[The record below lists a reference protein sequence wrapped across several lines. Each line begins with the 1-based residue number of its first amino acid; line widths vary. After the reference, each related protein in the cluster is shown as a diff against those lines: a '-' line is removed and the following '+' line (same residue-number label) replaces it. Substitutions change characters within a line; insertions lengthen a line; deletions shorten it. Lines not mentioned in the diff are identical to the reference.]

1 MQRRLISSEAA
12 AAWHNRITRQITP
25 ARNAELIEYQ
35 KSIRTVRQQYQNERK
50 GMPTKSEIEAIRKS
64 KNRQESMAKWDAR
77 MAETKLKVEQIVEE
91 STGQNL
97 TQKHHPCRPTI
108 LHAKTAEER
117 AANEARLADAL
128 RPALIMRRKYL
139 RLLAD
144 SQPQWVTRE
153 NLMSKIEHAIAHP
166 TNYDLFVDREVDV
179 ELAVRTK
186 LRETR
191 IPDDKGSI

>member
-1 MQRRLISSEAA
+1 MHRRLISTEAA
-12 AAWHNRITRQITP
+12 AAWNSRITRQITP
-25 ARNAELIEYQ
+25 ARNAELIDYQ
-35 KSIRTVRQQYQNERK
+35 KNVKTVRQQYQQERK
-50 GMPTKSEIEAIRKS
+50 GLPTKSEIEAIRKA
-64 KNRQESMAKWDAR
+64 KNRHESIARWDSR
-77 MAETKLKVEQIVEE
+77 MAETKSKVEQIVKE

-108 LHAKTAEER
+108 LHTKTAEER
-117 AANEARLADAL
+117 EANGARLAEAL
-128 RPALIMRRKYL
+128 RPAMIMRRKYL

-179 ELAVRTK
+179 EMAVRAK

-191 IPDDKGSI
+191 VPDDTGNM